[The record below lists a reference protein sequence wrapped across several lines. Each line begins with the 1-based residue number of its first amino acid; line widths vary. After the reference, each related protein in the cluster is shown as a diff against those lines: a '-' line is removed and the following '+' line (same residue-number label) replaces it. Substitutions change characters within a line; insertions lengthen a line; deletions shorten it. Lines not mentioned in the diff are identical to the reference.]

1 MGAGIPRHTQEI
13 KNRNG
18 RQIMM
23 TLYATRRCPVCHK
36 TGSIMVDESELLQY
50 LRGNYV
56 RDSFKTMP
64 VPLREQIITGT
75 HPECW
80 QAMFG
85 QELEE
90 TYND

>member
-1 MGAGIPRHTQEI
+1 
-13 KNRNG
+13 
-18 RQIMM
+18 MM

-56 RDSFKTMP
+56 RDSFKTMSA
-64 VPLREQIITGT
+64 PLREQIITGT

>member
-1 MGAGIPRHTQEI
+1 
-13 KNRNG
+13 
-18 RQIMM
+18 
-23 TLYATRRCPVCHK
+23 
-36 TGSIMVDESELLQY
+36 MVDESELLQY

-80 QAMFG
+80 QSMFG
-85 QELEE
+85 QEIEKE
-90 TYND
+90 IK